1 MYLQQI
7 SIFVEN
13 KAGRFAEITELL
25 ASKGIDIRALSVAD
39 TTDYGIVRLIVN
51 DPEKA
56 AAALREAG
64 MAVSLT
70 EVLAIGMEDR
80 PGGLTK
86 ALRLLADN
94 GVSVEY
100 MYAFIGRE
108 KNCAYVIARVADN
121 ARAEKVLS
129 EAGIPLLDGS
139 VLYKM

>member
-7 SIFVEN
+7 SLFVEN

-94 GVSVEY
+94 GVD
-100 MYAFIGRE
+100 AGHWAGPDGLKGRNQTQMTSCLAPA
-108 KNCAYVIARVADN
+108 KT
-121 ARAEKVLS
+121 
-129 EAGIPLLDGS
+129 
-139 VLYKM
+139 